1 MEQQNFRLVVA
12 EEDHGKRLDKF
23 LVEKLPKEISRAFIQ
38 KLILDKSILLNK
50 ESFRNS
56 HSVKTGDIIEVT
68 IPEPKLTHLEAED
81 IDIDVTYEDDN
92 ILIVNKEND
101 MVVHPAPGN
110 YSGTLVNAL
119 LAHCDDL
126 SGIGGVSK
134 PGIVHRLDKG
144 TTGLL
149 VVAKTDKAHRSLSKQ
164 FKNKTVKKIYVALVR
179 GIVQLDNGIV
189 KLPIGRDK
197 KDRKK
202 MAVDIED
209 GKDAI
214 TQYKVVERFKSS
226 TLLEVTL
233 LTGRT
238 HQIRVHMAYM
248 GHPIIGDERY
258 GAKKDEYKRPMLHAK
273 TIGFTHPITG
283 KYVEFTSDLPKD
295 MKKAIKAAK
304 AEGKIK

>member
-1 MEQQNFRLVVA
+1 MA
-12 EEDHGKRLDKF
+12 EEKFNFKIAPEDQGKRLDKL
-23 LVEKLPKEISRAFIQ
+23 LVEKLPKEFSRAFIQ
-38 KLILDKSILLNK
+38 KLILEGGALLNK
-50 ESFRNS
+50 KGAKNS
-56 HSVKTGDIIEVT
+56 QTVRSGDEIDVVV
-68 IPEPKLTHLEAED
+68 PEPKLTHLEAEEID
-81 IDIDVTYEDDN
+81 IDIVYEDGD
-92 ILIVNKEND
+92 ILIVNKESD

-164 FKNKTVKKIYVALVR
+164 FKAKTVKKIYIALVR
-179 GIVQLDNGIV
+179 GIVQLDNGIIEM
-189 KLPIGRDK
+189 PIGRDK

-202 MAVDIED
+202 MAIDRED

-214 TQYKVVERFKSS
+214 TQYKVIERFKNS

-238 HQIRVHMAYM
+238 HQIRVHMAHM

-258 GAKKDEYKRPMLHAK
+258 GATKGEYDRPMLHAK
-273 TIGFTHPITG
+273 TIGFTHPATS
-283 KYVEFTSDLPKD
+283 KYVEFTSDIPSD
-295 MKKAIKAAK
+295 MKKAIKKAK
-304 AEGKIK
+304 AVIK